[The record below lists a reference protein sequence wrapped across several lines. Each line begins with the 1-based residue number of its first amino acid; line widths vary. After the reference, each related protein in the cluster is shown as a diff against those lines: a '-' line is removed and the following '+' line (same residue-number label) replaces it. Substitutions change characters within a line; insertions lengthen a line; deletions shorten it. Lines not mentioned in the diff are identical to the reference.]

1 MNKFKFL
8 EEMQDFNMEELKKVL
23 SAVHNL
29 MAKKQDRLYRLRVRM
44 FEARK
49 DLHPACKQ

>member
-8 EEMQDFNMEELKKVL
+8 EDIEDFTIEDLKKVL

-29 MAKKQDRLYRLRVRM
+29 MAKKQDKIYRLRVRM